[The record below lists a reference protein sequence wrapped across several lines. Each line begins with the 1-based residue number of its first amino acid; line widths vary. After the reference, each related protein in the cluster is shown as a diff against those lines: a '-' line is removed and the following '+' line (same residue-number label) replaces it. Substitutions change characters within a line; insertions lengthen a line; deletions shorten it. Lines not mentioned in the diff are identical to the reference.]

1 MKINKIFYK
10 KTIIINK
17 TNKKLENGIYCNIA
31 YSIIEL
37 FQSGNFNMKRL
48 KLIPFND
55 LKYILILNL
64 NK

>member
-1 MKINKIFYK
+1 MEFIVIQH
-10 KTIIINK
+10 
-17 TNKKLENGIYCNIA
+17 
-31 YSIIEL
+31 SIIEL